1 MKGGYVLNWLIKVAQ
16 CLKNGFPIYQD
27 TVGGIRSTGTGE
39 RVGEAL
45 AAVKEMIR
53 RL

>member
-27 TVGGIRSTGTGE
+27 TVVE
-39 RVGEAL
+39 YEARAQGSGL
-45 AAVKEMIR
+45 EK
-53 RL
+53 L